1 MRAINKLL
9 NLAIKIVR
17 HSADDDD
24 AAGKYFSGSRQVLIT
39 HFLNALKVSKMFALA
54 IFLLNFLKKEP
65 TLRLLVISQN
75 LCITLQIRF

>member
-9 NLAIKIVR
+9 NLAIKLVR

-24 AAGKYFSGSRQVLIT
+24 DAGGKYFSGSRQVLIT

-54 IFLLNFLKKEP
+54 ICLLNF
-65 TLRLLVISQN
+65 
-75 LCITLQIRF
+75 

>member
-24 AAGKYFSGSRQVLIT
+24 AAGKYFSGSRQVFDYSFPQCIESFKNVCSC
-39 HFLNALKVSKMFALA
+39 HFPVE
-54 IFLLNFLKKEP
+54 FLKKEP
-65 TLRLLVISQN
+65 TLRLLVIS
-75 LCITLQIRF
+75 